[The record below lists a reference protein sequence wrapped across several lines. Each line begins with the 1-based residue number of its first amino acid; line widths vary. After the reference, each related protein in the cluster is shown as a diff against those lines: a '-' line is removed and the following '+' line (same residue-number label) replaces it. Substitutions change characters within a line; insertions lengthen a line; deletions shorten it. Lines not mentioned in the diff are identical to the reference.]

1 MANGIIAT
9 GSDNYLNNSQTSER
23 FYQFW
28 NTESF
33 GTSVTAGTTKYFD
46 TAGATVENKLPSAIR
61 FPGGL
66 DVKVWRMSLVTV
78 VVGQT
83 TATALDLN
91 ALISGSFI
99 RVMRNST
106 ETIAELATSTIANTG
121 GGVLDPG
128 NAASNAQVST
138 YGLPTGQAP
147 LTLPSFGQWEVP
159 SGQFF
164 HVDFVVSSALTLGA
178 TTKLKMVLWTELI
191 KPAS

>member
-23 FYQFW
+23 FFQFR

-33 GTSVTAGTTKYFD
+33 STTVSSGTTKYFE
-46 TAGATVENKLPSAIR
+46 TAGATVENKLPSANR
-61 FPGGL
+61 FPGGW
-66 DVKVWRMSLVTV
+66 DVKVWRMSLEPV
-78 VVGQT
+78 VVNQT
-83 TATALDLN
+83 PATALDLN

-128 NAASNAQVST
+128 NLASNAQVAT
-138 YGLPTGQAP
+138 YGIPSGQAP
-147 LTLPSFGQWEVP
+147 LTLPSFGQWEIP
-159 SGQFF
+159 SSQFF
-164 HVDFVVSSALTLGA
+164 HVDFIVSSALTLSA
-178 TTKLKMVLWTELI
+178 TTKLKLVLWTELI
-191 KPAS
+191 KPTS